1 MPRVNK
7 WLVALTVMI
16 PTLMVI
22 VDTSVVN
29 VSLDHI
35 RGSLSAGIDEATWSI
50 TSYLAANAVIIPMSG
65 WLSRLFGRKRY
76 LVSSV
81 ALFTVSSLFCGL
93 AWSIQSLI
101 IFRVL
106 QGLAGGALQP
116 LSQSILLETFPVYQ
130 HGMAMAIFGI
140 GIMFGPII
148 GPVLGGWITDSWS
161 WHWIFF
167 VNVPFG
173 IISIFMTIFFIF
185 DPPYMK
191 KTKMKI
197 DYWGLI
203 LMTVGVGCLQLILD
217 RGQREDWFSSE
228 LITWMTVA
236 CGVALVFFI
245 LVERVVKEPIVDLKV
260 FKDATFVLGNVILFF
275 VVMNLFGSIVMLP
288 IYLQTL
294 MGYTATL
301 SGFVL
306 GPGGIANLLCMPIVG
321 QLVSRGYPKG
331 LILFGILVTAYATYQ
346 MSQFNLQVDF
356 NAVLWP
362 RVMLGIG
369 VAFVFI
375 PLTTISLS
383 HIRKEEMGNAS
394 AVFNLLRNLGG
405 SFGVAL
411 SATILARQAQVH
423 QAHLTE
429 HLTPFDPAYVL
440 SAQQSART
448 LLEKGIEASQAAQ
461 GGMELIYQ
469 RLLREAAML
478 SFNNVFY
485 LLTVLMLLT
494 VPLVFFMRRT
504 PR

>member
-1 MPRVNK
+1 
-7 WLVALTVMI
+7 
-16 PTLMVI
+16 MVI

-50 TSYLAANAVIIPMSG
+50 TSYLAANAIIIPMAG
-65 WLSRLFGRKRY
+65 WLSRLFGRKSY
-76 LVSSV
+76 LISSV
-81 ALFTVSSLFCGL
+81 ALFTGSSLFCGL
-93 AWSIQSLI
+93 AWSIQSLVV
-101 IFRVL
+101 FRVL
-106 QGLAGGALQP
+106 QGFAGGALQP
-116 LSQSILLETFPVYQ
+116 ISQSILLETFPVYQ

-167 VNVPFG
+167 VNIPFG

-203 LMTVGVGCLQLILD
+203 LLAVGVGCLQLILD

-228 LITWMTVA
+228 PITWMTVA
-236 CGVALVFFI
+236 CVAALVFFI
-245 LVERVVKEPIVDLKV
+245 LVERTVKEPIVDLKV
-260 FKDATFVLGNVILFF
+260 FKDATFVIGNVILFF

-306 GPGGIANLLCMPIVG
+306 GPGGVANLLCMPIVG
-321 QLVSRGYPKG
+321 QLVSRGNPKW
-331 LILFGILVTAYATYQ
+331 LILFGILVTAYASYQ
-346 MSQFNLQVDF
+346 MSRFNLQVDF

-369 VAFVFI
+369 MAFVFI

-394 AVFNLLRNLGG
+394 AVYNLLRNLGG

-423 QAHLTE
+423 QARLTE

-448 LLEKGIEASQAAQ
+448 LLERGIEASQAAQ
-461 GGMELIYQ
+461 GGMGLIYQ
-469 RLLREAAML
+469 RLIREATML
-478 SFNNVFY
+478 SFNDVFY
-485 LLTVLMLLT
+485 LLTVLMLLI
-494 VPLVFFMRRT
+494 VPLVYFMRRT
-504 PR
+504 PPQKRTR